1 MLANENEDNADDDDD
16 ESTFYSQM
24 IYEPLLPFFPG
35 NKSITPN
42 AAWWGIASHGLLGF

>member
-1 MLANENEDNADDDDD
+1 MKITPTMTMTSPLFNA
-16 ESTFYSQM
+16 QM
-24 IYEPLLPFFPG
+24 IYEPLLPFFPR